1 MKTTTTRPTRTPLA
15 NRNILTVKG
24 EEAGFKY
31 RIVNDTGDR
40 IQLFKDMGYE
50 IVSDDSVQV
59 GDRRVANPTKEGTP
73 VQVSVGG
80 GTKAFLMRQREDWY
94 KEDQATKEARIKE
107 QEKAMKADASQ
118 GMYGSL
124 KISKD

>member
-1 MKTTTTRPTRTPLA
+1 
-15 NRNILTVKG
+15 
-24 EEAGFKY
+24 
-31 RIVNDTGDR
+31 
-40 IQLFKDMGYE
+40 MGYE

>member
-1 MKTTTTRPTRTPLA
+1 MKNTQRPTRTPLA
-15 NRNILTVKG
+15 NRNILKVKG

-40 IQLFKDMGYE
+40 IQMFKDMGYE

-80 GTKAFLMRQREDWY
+80 GTKAYVMRQREDWY
-94 KEDQATKEARIKE
+94 AEDQATKEARLKE
-107 QEKAMKADASQ
+107 QEKSMKADASQ

-124 KISKD
+124 KITKD

>member
-1 MKTTTTRPTRTPLA
+1 MKNTQRPVRTPLA
-15 NRNILTVKG
+15 SRNILKVKG
-24 EEAGFKY
+24 KEPGYEY
-31 RIVNDTGDR
+31 RVVNDVGDR
-40 IQLFKDMGYE
+40 IQMFKDMGYE

-80 GTKAFLMRQREDWY
+80 GTKAYVMRQREDWF
-94 KEDQATKEARIKE
+94 KEDQATKEARLRE
-107 QEKAMKADASQ
+107 QEQAMKADASQ